1 MATLGEIPFDRYY
14 GSTDS
19 TPLFI
24 MLAGAYFARTNDVE
38 FVRWIWPHIKL
49 ALHWIEE
56 YGDIDGDGFVETFR
70 RSSHGLVQQG
80 WKDSWDSVFHEDGT
94 LAQGPLALCEVQ
106 GYVYAAKH
114 AAARIAAVLG
124 HVDEGRELFDQAER
138 LKEQFNQVFWSDEI
152 STFALALDYQKRPCR
167 VKSSNPGHCL
177 FTGIATDDYALQTAR
192 TLMRE
197 DCFSGWGIRT
207 LSTEEVRYNPMSY
220 HNGSV
225 WPHDNAVITAGFARY
240 GLKDAANK
248 VITGLFE
255 SSLYFELQRLPEL
268 FCGFPRREGEGPTRY
283 PVACAPQ
290 AWAAGSVFLM
300 LQACLGLSVNTTEA
314 KVYFDSPVLPECID
328 QIYLKNLRLD
338 SSLLDLVVDRTFQ
351 GIGVE
356 RREGD
361 ASIVIS

>member
-1 MATLGEIPFDRYY
+1 
-14 GSTDS
+14 
-19 TPLFI
+19 
-24 MLAGAYFARTNDVE
+24 
-38 FVRWIWPHIKL
+38 
-49 ALHWIEE
+49 
-56 YGDIDGDGFVETFR
+56 
-70 RSSHGLVQQG
+70 
-80 WKDSWDSVFHEDGT
+80 
-94 LAQGPLALCEVQ
+94 
-106 GYVYAAKH
+106 
-114 AAARIAAVLG
+114 
-124 HVDEGRELFDQAER
+124 
-138 LKEQFNQVFWSDEI
+138 
-152 STFALALDYQKRPCR
+152 
-167 VKSSNPGHCL
+167 
-177 FTGIATDDYALQTAR
+177 
-192 TLMRE
+192 MRE